1 MRKID
6 FETHFATQGW
16 MDALYAKKGYPR
28 LGYDPVTGNRRLYY
42 HADAAEPYPDGLMN
56 KLLDIGAGRIAEMDA
71 AGVDVAVLSLTAPGV
86 EQLEPAAASKLAE
99 QSNDDLAAAISKYPD
114 RFRGYAAVSPKDPEA
129 AVKELERA
137 VKDLGFIGWKTHCN
151 YGDSYLDE
159 KQYWPLLAKAEEL
172 DIPIYL
178 HPTVPMIKEFWT
190 YGLALAGPA
199 FGFGAEVSLAM
210 IRLIMSG
217 AMDAFPKLK
226 VVIGHYGEGL
236 PFLLDRLDFAANFS
250 HVSSDSGAFVPL
262 KRKPSEYLREN
273 TWVSTSCNYLPAAFN
288 CSREAM
294 GMDHVVFGS
303 DHPYG
308 KMNECL
314 AFLGERGLSAAEK
327 ELLFEKNA
335 AQLGVSG

>member
-1 MRKID
+1 MQDLQVTIEVRFITLSDSFFERIGVD
-6 FETHFATQGW
+6 FDFNIV
-16 MDALYAKKGYPR
+16 K
-28 LGYDPVTGNRRLYY
+28 N
-42 HADAAEPYPDGLMN
+42 
-56 KLLDIGAGRIAEMDA
+56 DIGAWYHLDKAQMGIIAT
-71 AGVDVAVLSLTAPGV
+71 AG
-86 EQLEPAAASKLAE
+86 
-99 QSNDDLAAAISKYPD
+99 
-114 RFRGYAAVSPKDPEA
+114 
-129 AVKELERA
+129 
-137 VKDLGFIGWKTHCN
+137 
-151 YGDSYLDE
+151 
-159 KQYWPLLAKAEEL
+159 
-172 DIPIYL
+172 
-178 HPTVPMIKEFWT
+178 FWT

-250 HVSSDSGAFVPL
+250 HVTSDSGAFVPL

-308 KMNECL
+308 KMSECL
-314 AFLGERGLSAAEK
+314 AFLGERGLSAADQ

>member
-1 MRKID
+1 MKKID

-16 MDALYAKKGYPR
+16 VDALFANVGYPR
-28 LGYDPVTGNRRLYY
+28 LAYDPATGNRRLYY
-42 HADAAEPYPDGLMN
+42 QADAAEPYPDGLLD
-56 KLLDIGAGRIAEMDA
+56 KLLDTGAGRIAEMDA

-86 EQLEPAAASKLAE
+86 EQLEPTVARKLARE
-99 QSNDDLAAAISKYPD
+99 SNDDLAEAIGKYPD
-114 RFRGYAAVSPKDPEA
+114 RLRGYAAVSPKDPET

-137 VKDLGFIGWKTHCN
+137 VKELGFIGWKTHCN

-159 KQYWPLLAKAEEL
+159 KPYWPLLAKAEEL

-178 HPTVPMIKEFWT
+178 HPTVPKIKEFWT

-199 FGFGAEVSLAM
+199 FGFGAETSLAM

-250 HVSSDSGAFVPL
+250 HVTGDASAFVPL

-288 CSREAM
+288 CTRDAM
-294 GMDHVVFGS
+294 GIDRIVFGS

-314 AFLGERGLSAAEK
+314 AFLRERGLSGAEQ
-327 ELLFEKNA
+327 ESLYEKNA
-335 AQLGVSG
+335 ARLGVTV